1 MLNFNINFL
10 DSRFINI
17 RKTLREVSLDSYNGC
32 QMTQSAKEVICFDE
46 VVKQYPIKKGCVLS
60 SVDALFFEKQEIFLV
75 EFKNGC
81 LVSDN
86 PCDFGF
92 KCDLLK
98 DLDLI
103 DSKTEKERMEKKR
116 IKKKIKEKIKL
127 REHNFRNELL
137 KKFYETIFALIS
149 LDKNFSLEY
158 FKNNA
163 TLILV
168 YNEDKNN
175 ARGQIA
181 KSVNRG
187 VNIQKFGLGYMKGYC
202 CKNIYTYT
210 IEEFDKFL
218 KTKGLFE

>member
-1 MLNFNINFL
+1 MLEFNIDFL
-10 DSRFINI
+10 DSRFSNI
-17 RKTLREVSLDSYNGC
+17 KKTMCEASLDSHHGC
-32 QMTQSAKEVICFDE
+32 QMTQSQKEVICFDE
-46 VVKQYPIKKGCVLS
+46 VVKQYPIKKGFTLS

-81 LVSDN
+81 LASSN

-92 KCDLLK
+92 QCDLLQ
-98 DLDLI
+98 DLS
-103 DSKTEKERMEKKR
+103 DS
-116 IKKKIKEKIKL
+116 KIKEKKKL
-127 REHNFRNELL
+127 RESNFRNELL
-137 KKFYETIFALIS
+137 KKFYETMLALIN

-168 YNEDKNN
+168 YNENKND
-175 ARGQIA
+175 ARNQVA

-202 CKNIYTYT
+202 CKNIYTYSV
-210 IEEFDKFL
+210 EEFDGFL
-218 KTKGLFE
+218 KTNGFF